1 MTHSLHRLGTTKN
14 LKNDLVLI
22 VTPAK
27 GINDQKAVPKL
38 RKLLK
43 IIKKY
48 DPVHYGDDRLG
59 NKYMINTEEY
69 LKKIQGITNI
79 HAVFDDKKKVHRALK
94 EIDNADL
101 GLSVVLSG
109 LFDEVKECCR
119 GTRAEFHTVE
129 HSLGIWGQTEKL
141 PEEPILEITTMCG
154 HGLISPSLVKV
165 MVDNI
170 KHHNLSSSE
179 AAHNLAKLCLCG
191 IFNTHRAERL
201 LKLIAKQ

>member
-1 MTHSLHRLGTTKN
+1 MTHSLHRLGTLKN

-27 GINDQKAVPKL
+27 GINDLIAIPKL
-38 RKLLK
+38 CRLLE
-43 IIKKY
+43 IIQKY

-59 NKYMINTEEY
+59 NKYMISNKEY
-69 LKKIQGITNI
+69 IKKTQGITNI
-79 HAVFDDKKKVHRALK
+79 HAVFDDKKKVHMAIK
-94 EIDNADL
+94 EIDDADL
-101 GLSVVLSG
+101 GLSIVLSG

-154 HGLISPSLVKV
+154 HGLISATLVKV
-165 MVDNI
+165 MVDKI
-170 KHHNLSSSE
+170 KRHKLSASE
-179 AAHNLAKLCLCG
+179 AANNLAKLCLCG
-191 IFNTHRAERL
+191 IFNPHRSERL